1 MNIDLGGENVRVDRI
16 ATLALASVLVAM
28 LLGCPLLDGPSGPIP
43 GGRLRT
49 GAIVSEPD
57 VDWSFADG
65 QMIEL
70 QLVEPL
76 GSRTTAVMVHEG
88 QLYVPCDLGFIFRR
102 VPAFH
107 PARWMLSLIYRVKH
121 WHEDVLRDGR
131 VVLRIDGRRYE
142 RQAVRVTDPE
152 LVATLRLQMEKGA
165 EEFFSNL
172 REAPTDDPKD
182 VWFFRIEPRP
192 TM

>member
-1 MNIDLGGENVRVDRI
+1 MRVDRI
-16 ATLALASVLVAM
+16 ANLALLSLLVAM
-28 LLGCPLLDGPSGPIP
+28 LGGCSLLDGPSGPLP

-57 VDWSFADG
+57 VDWTFADG

-121 WHEDVLRDGR
+121 WHEDVLRDGPAR
-131 VVLRIDGRRYE
+131 SRWRTSSHLTTEAHRSPCRKQVSMALTSRPLR
-142 RQAVRVTDPE
+142 
-152 LVATLRLQMEKGA
+152 
-165 EEFFSNL
+165 
-172 REAPTDDPKD
+172 
-182 VWFFRIEPRP
+182 FRGGCA
-192 TM
+192 